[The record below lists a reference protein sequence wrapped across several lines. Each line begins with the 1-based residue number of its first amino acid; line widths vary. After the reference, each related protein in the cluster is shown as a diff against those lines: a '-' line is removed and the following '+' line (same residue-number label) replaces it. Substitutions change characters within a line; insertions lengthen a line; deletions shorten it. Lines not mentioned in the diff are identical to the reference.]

1 MERKRIGTLGH
12 FHQDGVFRPF
22 MCVILR
28 QLYSEPPGLD
38 PDRGV
43 ALRIEPGRP
52 AEHLGRN
59 LILLEC
65 DTRVIEGMLREITQ
79 QFAQRFRAA
88 QAMTINK
95 LIYLLEALFPARSES
110 AR

>member
-22 MCVILR
+22 MGVILR

-52 AEHLGRN
+52 TEHLGRN

-65 DTRVIEGMLREITQ
+65 DTWVFEGVLREIPQ
-79 QFAQRFRAA
+79 QFAQRFEAA
-88 QAMTINK
+88 QTDTMNNHA
-95 LIYLLEALFPARSES
+95 YLLEARVAALS
-110 AR
+110 